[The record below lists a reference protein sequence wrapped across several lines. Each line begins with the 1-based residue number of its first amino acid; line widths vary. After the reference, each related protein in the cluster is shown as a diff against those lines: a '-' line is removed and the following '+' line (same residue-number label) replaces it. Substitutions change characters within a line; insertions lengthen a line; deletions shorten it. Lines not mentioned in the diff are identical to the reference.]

1 MEDRKVV
8 IELQNVKRY
17 FQVGSET
24 VKALRGVSFKI
35 YEGEFVTIQGTSGS
49 GKSTLLNQL
58 GCLDTPTSG
67 EYFLDGISVRTM
79 SKTQRAHLRNRK
91 IGFVFQN
98 YNLLA
103 KTTAIENV
111 ELPLMYNSAVSA
123 TERRER
129 AISALKAV
137 GLGDRLEHKSNQM
150 SGGQMQRV
158 AIARALVNDPAVLL
172 ADEATGNLDTRTS
185 FEMLVLFQELYKQG
199 HTIIFVTHNPE
210 IAEYASRNINLR
222 DGKIREDTINTNIKS
237 AAEALAALI
246 MNILNLFKVSIKA
259 VSNNK
264 MRSFLSMLGIII
276 GVAAVIIMMAIG
288 QGSKESIRQ
297 ELSTMGTNL
306 LTVRPGAD
314 MRGGVRQ
321 DPSSMQT
328 LKMADYERILRERKF
343 VTKVSPEVTASG
355 QVIYGNNNTNTSMYG
370 ESTDY
375 LDIKQWT
382 IEEGECF
389 TDEDIKKA
397 SKVCVVGKTI
407 VTELFGEGADPIGK
421 TVRFKSIPMRIV
433 GVLKSKG
440 YNSWGMDQ
448 DNVMIAP
455 YTTVMKRVAAQTWFS
470 SIVCSAVTEE
480 LSDAAIEELTQ
491 ILRDNHKLKE
501 DADDDFTIRSQAEMM
516 ETMSSTMD
524 TVTLILVVAAAFS
537 LLVAGIGIMN
547 IMLVSVTERTKE
559 IGLRM
564 AVGATGPVISLQ
576 FLIESVL
583 ISVTGGLLGIFVG
596 CSASAFLPSF
606 GMPSSVPAWSIY
618 VSFLVCVF
626 IGVLFGYIPAQKAA
640 NMDPIE
646 AIRHE

>member
-1 MEDRKVV
+1 M
-8 IELQNVKRY
+8 
-17 FQVGSET
+17 
-24 VKALRGVSFKI
+24 
-35 YEGEFVTIQGTSGS
+35 
-49 GKSTLLNQL
+49 
-58 GCLDTPTSG
+58 
-67 EYFLDGISVRTM
+67 
-79 SKTQRAHLRNRK
+79 
-91 IGFVFQN
+91 
-98 YNLLA
+98 NL
-103 KTTAIENV
+103 T
-111 ELPLMYNSAVSA
+111 
-123 TERRER
+123 
-129 AISALKAV
+129 
-137 GLGDRLEHKSNQM
+137 
-150 SGGQMQRV
+150 
-158 AIARALVNDPAVLL
+158 
-172 ADEATGNLDTRTS
+172 
-185 FEMLVLFQELYKQG
+185 
-199 HTIIFVTHNPE
+199 
-210 IAEYASRNINLR
+210 
-222 DGKIREDTINTNIKS
+222 
-237 AAEALAALI
+237 
-246 MNILNLFKVSIKA
+246 NLFKISIRA
-259 VSNNK
+259 VANNK

-276 GVAAVIIMMAIG
+276 GVAAVIIMMSIG
-288 QGSKESIRQ
+288 QGSKESIRK

-306 LTVRPGAD
+306 LTIRPGAD

-328 LKMADYERILRERKF
+328 LKMADYERIIREKKF

-370 ESTDY
+370 ESTEY
-375 LDIKQWT
+375 LDIKQWSV
-382 IEEGECF
+382 EEGDCF

-397 SKVCVVGKTI
+397 AKVCVVGATIVKELFDGHDPVGKTI
-407 VTELFGEGADPIGK
+407 
-421 TVRFKSIPMRIV
+421 RFKSIPLRVI

-448 DNVMIAP
+448 DNVIIAP
-455 YTTVMKRVAAQTWFS
+455 YTTVMKRIAAQTYFS
-470 SIVCSAVTEE
+470 SIVCSAITEE

-491 ILRDNHKLKE
+491 MLRDNHKLKGE
-501 DADDDFTIRSQAEMM
+501 AADDFTIRSQAEMM
-516 ETMSSTMD
+516 QTMSSTMD
-524 TVTLILVVAAAFS
+524 TVTIILVVAAAFS

-583 ISVTGGLLGIFVG
+583 ISVTGGLLGVLVG
-596 CSASAFLPSF
+596 VAASTLVSSF

>member
-1 MEDRKVV
+1 
-8 IELQNVKRY
+8 
-17 FQVGSET
+17 
-24 VKALRGVSFKI
+24 
-35 YEGEFVTIQGTSGS
+35 
-49 GKSTLLNQL
+49 
-58 GCLDTPTSG
+58 
-67 EYFLDGISVRTM
+67 
-79 SKTQRAHLRNRK
+79 
-91 IGFVFQN
+91 
-98 YNLLA
+98 
-103 KTTAIENV
+103 
-111 ELPLMYNSAVSA
+111 
-123 TERRER
+123 
-129 AISALKAV
+129 
-137 GLGDRLEHKSNQM
+137 
-150 SGGQMQRV
+150 
-158 AIARALVNDPAVLL
+158 
-172 ADEATGNLDTRTS
+172 
-185 FEMLVLFQELYKQG
+185 
-199 HTIIFVTHNPE
+199 
-210 IAEYASRNINLR
+210 
-222 DGKIREDTINTNIKS
+222 
-237 AAEALAALI
+237 
-246 MNILNLFKVSIKA
+246 
-259 VSNNK
+259 

-288 QGSKESIRQ
+288 QGSKESIRA

-306 LTVRPGAD
+306 LTIRPGAD

-328 LKMADYERILRERKF
+328 LKMADYERILREKKF

-355 QVIYGNNNTNTSMYG
+355 QVIYGNNNTNTSVYG
-370 ESTDY
+370 ESPDY
-375 LDIKQWT
+375 LSIKQW
-382 IEEGECF
+382 EVEDGECF
-389 TDEDIKKA
+389 TEEDIKKA
-397 SKVCVVGKTI
+397 AKVVVVGKTI
-407 VTELFGEGADPIGK
+407 VTELFGENADPIGK
-421 TVRFKSIPMRIV
+421 TIRFKSIPMRIV

-455 YTTVMKRVAAQTWFS
+455 YTTVMKRIAAQTFFS

-491 ILRDNHKLKE
+491 ILRNNHKLKE
-501 DADDDFTIRSQAEMM
+501 GADDDFTIRSQAEMM

-524 TVTLILVVAAAFS
+524 TVTITLVVAAAFS

-564 AVGATGPVISLQ
+564 AVGATGPIISLQ

-583 ISVTGGLLGIFVG
+583 ISVTGGLLGILVG
-596 CSASAFLPSF
+596 CSASAGLGIF

-618 VSFLVCVF
+618 VSFFVCVC

>member
-1 MEDRKVV
+1 
-8 IELQNVKRY
+8 
-17 FQVGSET
+17 
-24 VKALRGVSFKI
+24 
-35 YEGEFVTIQGTSGS
+35 
-49 GKSTLLNQL
+49 
-58 GCLDTPTSG
+58 
-67 EYFLDGISVRTM
+67 
-79 SKTQRAHLRNRK
+79 
-91 IGFVFQN
+91 
-98 YNLLA
+98 
-103 KTTAIENV
+103 
-111 ELPLMYNSAVSA
+111 
-123 TERRER
+123 
-129 AISALKAV
+129 
-137 GLGDRLEHKSNQM
+137 
-150 SGGQMQRV
+150 
-158 AIARALVNDPAVLL
+158 
-172 ADEATGNLDTRTS
+172 
-185 FEMLVLFQELYKQG
+185 
-199 HTIIFVTHNPE
+199 
-210 IAEYASRNINLR
+210 
-222 DGKIREDTINTNIKS
+222 
-237 AAEALAALI
+237 
-246 MNILNLFKVSIKA
+246 MNILNLFKVSLKA
-259 VSNNK
+259 VANNK

-306 LTVRPGAD
+306 LTIRPGAD

-321 DPSSMQT
+321 DPSAMQT
-328 LKMADYERILRERKF
+328 LKMADYERIMREKKF
-343 VTKVSPEVTASG
+343 VSKVSPEVTASG
-355 QVIYGNNNTNTSMYG
+355 QAIYGNNNTNSSMYG
-370 ESTDY
+370 ESTEY

-382 IEEGECF
+382 VEKGDCF
-389 TDEDIKKA
+389 TEEDIKKA
-397 SKVCVVGKTI
+397 AKVCVVGATI
-407 VTELFGEGADPIGK
+407 VKELFDGHDPIGK
-421 TVRFKSIPMRIV
+421 TIRFKSIPMRVI

-448 DNVMIAP
+448 DNVIIAP
-455 YTTVMKRVAAQTWFS
+455 YTTVMKRIAAQTYFS
-470 SIVCSAVTEE
+470 SIVCSALTEE

-491 ILRDNHKLKE
+491 MLRDNHKLKGE
-501 DADDDFTIRSQAEMM
+501 AADDFTIRSQAEMM

-564 AVGATGPVISLQ
+564 AVGATGAVISLQ

-596 CSASAFLPSF
+596 CSASGCLGMF
-606 GMPSSVPAWSIY
+606 GMLSSVPAWSIY